1 MATFLR
7 SFLIGFTAAA
17 TIGPM
22 ALLTI
27 QRTLKHGWRVGV
39 ASGVGVALADGLY
52 GLVGAL
58 GLTAI
63 THLLLDNQMIL
74 RVVGGG
80 VLVYLG
86 VKAFTAKPA
95 ATDGVGESGQ
105 NSAGLWGALSSIFLL
120 TLSNPM
126 TILFFSAVYA
136 GLGTGEAEGL
146 ASAIRESALLF
157 PLGVFAGSF
166 TWWVLLTGL
175 ISALRSRFRPTQL
188 VWLNRTSGFLIAAF
202 GMWVIV
208 RGLLSANV

>member
-1 MATFLR
+1 MELFLR

-17 TIGPM
+17 AIGPI
-22 ALLTI
+22 ALLVI
-27 QRTLKHGWRVGV
+27 QRTLKHGWRVG
-39 ASGVGVALADGLY
+39 ATSGIGVALADAIY

-86 VKAFTAKPA
+86 IRAFLAQIEDATAEQTA
-95 ATDGVGESGQ
+95 Q
-105 NSAGLWGALSSIFLL
+105 NPGGFFGTVSSIFLL

-136 GLGTGEAEGL
+136 GLGSGEGGSL
-146 ASAIRESALLF
+146 AGEIKESALFF
-157 PLGVFAGSF
+157 PLGIFSGSF
-166 TWWVLLTGL
+166 TWWMLLTVL
-175 ISALRSRFRPTQL
+175 VSALRSRFRPAQL
-188 VWLNRTSGFLIAAF
+188 VWLNRASGFVIAGF
-202 GMWVIV
+202 GVWIILHGMIS
-208 RGLLSANV
+208 GF